1 MLHLETA
8 EIKSKV
14 AFISQKAGIICK
26 TVALQSKKVET
37 VSNFISG
44 TYIHYKTLFIGGLG
58 NSYRLKPSS
67 EHIKLLKIYYTM
79 PTKLGI
85 EVDLKSF
92 Q

>member
-1 MLHLETA
+1 MHLFHRKQVLFA
-8 EIKSKV
+8 KLLLC
-14 AFISQKAGIICK
+14 KA
-26 TVALQSKKVET
+26 VET
-37 VSNFISG
+37 VSDFISG
-44 TYIHYKTLFIGGLG
+44 THTYIYYKTLFIGGLG

-67 EHIKLLKIYYTM
+67 EHIKCLKIYYTM